1 MVQKLLAIKFFIAS
15 SKQHPARAY
24 LLGER
29 IRFEICARRVPITH
43 LQQEYLTELLYSSF
57 FREIILIAN
66 VAIKDNNIS
75 TNASDLDIDSDMLK
89 KRKCRKE
96 ETVRS

>member
-1 MVQKLLAIKFFIAS
+1 M
-15 SKQHPARAY
+15 
-24 LLGER
+24 
-29 IRFEICARRVPITH
+29 
-43 LQQEYLTELLYSSF
+43 
-57 FREIILIAN
+57 IAN

-96 ETVRS
+96 ETVITFVSGVVVCACV